1 MTFSSI
7 PFLFFFFPVV
17 MLLYFAVPGKL
28 KNLVL
33 LIGSLAF
40 ILWGSPKYLPLI
52 LLTAAMFY
60 GCGLAIAKAENP
72 KWKKV
77 WMILSVALSMALLAG
92 FKLLNVSS
100 LNLAL
105 PIGISFYTFRGISYT
120 VDIYRGKVAPEKNP
134 LTFAAF
140 LLMFPVMMFGPIVRY
155 TDLAAAFQ
163 KREHSWENF
172 YLGLRRFII
181 GLAKSVILGG
191 NFLEMLKF
199 LQQSNDQSVM
209 FYWVLAF
216 SLLMYVYFD
225 CSGCADQAIGIGRM
239 MGFTFVEDFNYPYT
253 ALSAQDFWRR
263 WRMSLASWFKDY
275 MYIPLGGNRVSTGRW
290 VLNTLAI
297 WAFTGL
303 WHGFSITY
311 VLWGLMFAVLLMFE
325 KWVPAFKK
333 LPAFIRRIYLIL
345 MVTISFV
352 LFLSPYLATAG
363 QSDLAAAG
371 HYLGSMFGLGG
382 LPLVSA
388 DAWFYLRSSAIL
400 FIVGIVGV
408 TPVVHNLALRVEN
421 TKIGKVLGIVV
432 TVALLLL
439 SVGYLISGGDIGNL
453 YADF

>member
-7 PFLFFFFPVV
+7 PFLFIFFPAV

-40 ILWGSPKYLPLI
+40 TLWGSPQYFPLI
-52 LLTAAMFY
+52 LFTVAMFY
-60 GCGLAIAKAENP
+60 CCGLAIAKAENP
-72 KWKKV
+72 KWKKTY
-77 WMILSVALSMALLAG
+77 MIFSVALSMALLAV
-92 FKLLNVSS
+92 FKGLVESPLPIS
-100 LNLAL
+100 L
-105 PIGISFYTFRGISYT
+105 PIGISFYTFRGISYV
-120 VDIYRGKVAPEKNP
+120 VDIYRGKVEPEKNP
-134 LTFAAF
+134 ITFAAF

-155 TDLAAAFQ
+155 TDLSAAFQ

-172 YLGLRRFII
+172 FLGLRRFII
-181 GLAKSVILGG
+181 GLSKSVILGG
-191 NFLEMLKF
+191 NFLLMGTF
-199 LQQSNDQSVM
+199 LQNSADQSVL
-209 FYWVLAF
+209 FYWMYAF
-216 SLLMYVYFD
+216 ALLLYVYFD

-303 WHGFSITY
+303 WHGFRVTF

-333 LPAFIRRIYLIL
+333 LPTFVRRIYLIF

-352 LFLSPYLATAG
+352 LFSAPDLATAG
-363 QSDLAAAG
+363 Q
-371 HYLGSMFGLGG
+371 YLGSMFGLQG

-388 DAWFYLRSSAIL
+388 EAWFYLKNSALL
-400 FIVGIVGV
+400 FVVGIVGV
-408 TPVVHNLALRVEN
+408 TPVVRNLAQRVEN
-421 TKIGKVLGIVV
+421 TKAGKVLGIVV
-432 TVALLLL
+432 PVVLLLL
-439 SVGYLISGGDIGNL
+439 SVGYLVSGGDIGNL

>member
-40 ILWGSPKYLPLI
+40 TLWGSPQYFPLI
-52 LLTAAMFY
+52 VLTVAMFY
-60 GCGLAIAKAENP
+60 GCGVAIVKAQAQR
-72 KWKKV
+72 WKKT
-77 WMILSVALSMALLAG
+77 WMILSVVLSMALLAA
-92 FKLLNVSS
+92 FKALVESPLPIS
-100 LNLAL
+100 L

-120 VDIYRGKVAPEKNP
+120 VDIYRGKVEPEKNVI
-134 LTFAAF
+134 TFSAF

-155 TDLAAAFQ
+155 TDLSAAFQ

-172 YLGLRRFII
+172 FLGLRRFII
-181 GLAKSVILGG
+181 GLSKSVILGG
-191 NFLEMLKF
+191 NFLLMGTF
-199 LQQSNDQSVM
+199 LQNSTDQSVL
-209 FYWVLAF
+209 FYWMYAF
-216 SLLMYVYFD
+216 ALLLYVYFD

-275 MYIPLGGNRVSTGRW
+275 MYIPLGGNRVSKGRW

-303 WHGFSITY
+303 WHGFRITF
-311 VLWGLMFAVLLMFE
+311 VLWGLMFALLLMFE

-333 LPAFIRRIYLIL
+333 LPTFVRRIYLIL

-352 LFLSPYLATAG
+352 LFSAPDLATAG
-363 QSDLAAAG
+363 Q
-371 HYLGSMFGLGG
+371 YLGSMFGFGK

-388 DAWFYLRSSAIL
+388 EAWFYLKSSALL
-400 FIVGIVGV
+400 FVVGIVGV
-408 TPVVHNLALRVEN
+408 TPVVRNVAQRIEN
-421 TKIGKVLGIVV
+421 TKLGKVLQVV
-432 TVALLLL
+432 VLVVLLLV
-439 SVGYLISGGDIGNL
+439 SVGYLVSGGDIGNL

>member
-7 PFLFFFFPVV
+7 PFLFFFFPAM

-40 ILWGSPKYLPLI
+40 TLWGSPQYLPLI
-52 LLTAAMFY
+52 LFTVAMFY
-60 GCGLAIAKAENP
+60 CCGLAIHKAENP
-72 KWKKV
+72 KWKKIY
-77 WMILSVALSMALLAG
+77 MILSVALSMVLLAG
-92 FKLLNVSS
+92 FKGLNESS
-100 LNLAL
+100 LSIAL

-120 VDIYRGKVAPEKNP
+120 VDIYRDKVEPQKNP
-134 LTFAAF
+134 ITFAAF
-140 LLMFPVMMFGPIVRY
+140 LLMFPCLMFGPIVRY
-155 TDLAAAFQ
+155 TDLAAAFE

-181 GLAKSVILGG
+181 GLSKSVILGG
-191 NFLEMLKF
+191 NFLVMGTF
-199 LQQSNDQSVM
+199 LQNSTDKSVL
-209 FYWVLAF
+209 FYWLYAF
-216 SLLMYVYFD
+216 ALLLYVYFD

-303 WHGFSITY
+303 WHGFRITF
-311 VLWGLMFAVLLMFE
+311 VLWGLMFALLLMFE

-333 LPAFIRRIYLIL
+333 LPTFVRRIYLIL

-352 LFLSPYLATAG
+352 LFSAPDLATAG
-363 QSDLAAAG
+363 E
-371 HYLGSMFGLGG
+371 YLGSMFGLQS

-388 DAWFYLRSSAIL
+388 EAWFYLRSSVLL
-400 FIVGIVGV
+400 FVVGIIGV
-408 TPVVHNLALRVEN
+408 TPVVRNIALRVEN
-421 TKIGKVLGIVV
+421 TKVGKALQVVVLVG
-432 TVALLLL
+432 LLLL
-439 SVGYLISGGDIGNL
+439 SVGYLVSGGDIGNL

>member
-7 PFLFFFFPVV
+7 PFLFIFFPVM
-17 MLLYFAVPGKL
+17 MLLYFAVPAKL

-40 ILWGSPKYLPLI
+40 TLWGSPKYLPLI
-52 LLTAAMFY
+52 LLTVAMFY
-60 GCGLAIAKAENP
+60 CCGLAIAKAEDP
-72 KWKKV
+72 KWKKTY
-77 WMILSVALSMALLAG
+77 MIFSVVLSMVLLAG
-92 FKLLNVSS
+92 FKGLNASS
-100 LNLAL
+100 LRLAL

-120 VDIYRGKVAPEKNP
+120 VDVYRGKVEPQKNFI
-134 LTFAAF
+134 TFAAF

-172 YLGLRRFII
+172 FLGLRRFII

-191 NFLEMLKF
+191 NFLLMGTF
-199 LQQSNDQSVM
+199 LQNSADQSVL
-209 FYWVLAF
+209 FYWLYAF
-216 SLLMYVYFD
+216 ALLLYVYFD

-253 ALSAQDFWRR
+253 ALSAQEFWRR

-275 MYIPLGGNRVSTGRW
+275 MYIPLGGNRVSKPRW

-303 WHGFSITY
+303 WHGFKLTY
-311 VLWGLMFAVLLMFE
+311 VLWGLMFAALLMFE
-325 KWVPAFKK
+325 RWVPAFKK
-333 LPAFIRRIYLIL
+333 LPAFVRRIYLIL
-345 MVTISFV
+345 MVTVSFV
-352 LFLSPYLATAG
+352 LFSAPDLATAG
-363 QSDLAAAG
+363 Q
-371 HYLGSMFGLGG
+371 YLGSMFGFGK

-388 DAWFYLRSSAIL
+388 EAWFHLRSAALL
-400 FIVGIVGV
+400 FVVGIIGV
-408 TPVVHNLALRVEN
+408 TPAVRNLALRVEN
-421 TKIGKVLGIVV
+421 TKVGKVLGIIVPVV
-432 TVALLLL
+432 LLLV
-439 SVGYLISGGDIGNL
+439 SVGYLVSGGDIGNL

>member
-7 PFLFFFFPVV
+7 PFLFFFFPAV

-40 ILWGSPKYLPLI
+40 TLWGSPQYLPLI
-52 LLTAAMFY
+52 LFTVAMFY
-60 GCGLAIAKAENP
+60 CCGLAIAKAENP
-72 KWKKV
+72 KWKKTY
-77 WMILSVALSMALLAG
+77 MIFSVALSMLLLAG
-92 FKLLNVSS
+92 FKGLSETPLNI
-100 LNLAL
+100 AL

-120 VDIYRGKVAPEKNP
+120 VDVYRGKVEPQKNFI
-134 LTFAAF
+134 TFSAF

-155 TDLAAAFQ
+155 TDLADAFQ

-172 YLGLRRFII
+172 FLGLRRFII

-191 NFLEMLKF
+191 NFLVMGTF
-199 LQQSNDQSVM
+199 LQNSTDQSVL
-209 FYWVLAF
+209 FYWLYAF
-216 SLLMYVYFD
+216 ALLLYVYFD

-239 MGFTFVEDFNYPYT
+239 MGFAFVEDFNYPYT
-253 ALSAQDFWRR
+253 ALSAQEFWRR

-275 MYIPLGGNRVSTGRW
+275 MYIPLGGNRVSKPRW

-303 WHGFSITY
+303 WHGFKLTF

-325 KWVPAFKK
+325 RWVPAFKK
-333 LPAFIRRIYLIL
+333 LPTFVRRIYLIL

-352 LFLSPYLATAG
+352 LFSAPDLATAG
-363 QSDLAAAG
+363 K
-371 HYLGSMFGLGG
+371 YLGSMFGLCG
-382 LPLVSA
+382 LPLISA
-388 DAWFYLRSSAIL
+388 EAVFQLKSAALL
-400 FIVGIVGV
+400 FAVGIVGV
-408 TPVVHNLALRVEN
+408 TPLVRNYALRIEN
-421 TKIGKVLGIVV
+421 TKVGKVLQVV
-432 TVALLLL
+432 VLVALLLL
-439 SVGYLISGGDIGNL
+439 SVGYLVSGGDIGNL

>member
-17 MLLYFAVPGKL
+17 MLLYFAVPAKL
-28 KNLVL
+28 KNPVL

-40 ILWGSPKYLPLI
+40 TLWGSPRYLPLI
-52 LLTAAMFY
+52 LFTVLMFY

-72 KWKKV
+72 KWKKTF
-77 WMILSVALSMALLAG
+77 MIFAVALSMALLAL
-92 FKLLNVSS
+92 FKVLVETPVSI
-100 LNLAL
+100 AL
-105 PIGISFYTFRGISYT
+105 PIGISFYTFRGISYV
-120 VDIYRGKVAPEKNP
+120 VDIYRGKVEPEKNVF
-134 LTFAAF
+134 TFSTF

-155 TDLAAAFQ
+155 TDLSAAFQ

-172 YLGLRRFII
+172 FLGLRRFIV

-191 NFLEMLKF
+191 NFLLMGTFLKD
-199 LQQSNDQSVM
+199 SADPSVL
-209 FYWVLAF
+209 FYWLYAF
-216 SLLMYVYFD
+216 ALLLYVYFD

-253 ALSAQDFWRR
+253 ALSAQEFWRR

-275 MYIPLGGNRVSTGRW
+275 MYIPLGGNRVSKPRW

-303 WHGFSITY
+303 WHGFKLTY

-325 KWVPAFKK
+325 RWVPAFKK
-333 LPAFIRRIYLIL
+333 LPTFVRRIYLVL

-352 LFLSPYLATAG
+352 LFSAPDLATAG
-363 QSDLAAAG
+363 Q
-371 HYLGSMFGLGG
+371 YLGSMFGFGK

-388 DAWFYLRSSAIL
+388 EAWFHLRSAALL
-400 FIVGIVGV
+400 FVVGIIGV
-408 TPVVHNLALRVEN
+408 TPVVRNVALRIEN
-421 TKIGKVLGIVV
+421 TKAGKVLGILVPV
-432 TVALLLL
+432 ILLLV
-439 SVGYLISGGDIGNL
+439 SVGYLVSGGDIGNL

>member
-7 PFLFFFFPVV
+7 PFLFFFFPVM

-40 ILWGSPKYLPLI
+40 TLWGSPQYLPLI

-60 GCGLAIAKAENP
+60 GCGIAIHKAENP
-72 KWKKV
+72 KWKKT

-92 FKLLNVSS
+92 FKGLNESS
-100 LNLAL
+100 LSIAL

-120 VDIYRGKVAPEKNP
+120 VDIYRGKVEPQKNFI
-134 LTFAAF
+134 TFASF

-155 TDLAAAFQ
+155 TDLADAFQ

-172 YLGLRRFII
+172 FLGLRRFII
-181 GLAKSVILGG
+181 GLSKSVILGAS
-191 NFLEMLKF
+191 F
-199 LQQSNDQSVM
+199 LQMGTFLQNSTDQSVL
-209 FYWVLAF
+209 FYWVYAAA
-216 SLLMYVYFD
+216 LMLYVYFD

-275 MYIPLGGNRVSTGRW
+275 MYIPLGGNRVSKGRW

-303 WHGFSITY
+303 WHGFRITF

-333 LPAFIRRIYLIL
+333 LPTWVRRIYLIL
-345 MVTISFV
+345 MVMISFV
-352 LFLSPYLATAG
+352 LFSAPDLATAG
-363 QSDLAAAG
+363 K
-371 HYLGSMFGLGG
+371 YLGSMFGLGG
-382 LPLVSA
+382 LPLFSA
-388 DAWFYLRSSAIL
+388 EAWFYLKSFALL
-400 FIVGIVGV
+400 FVVGIVGV
-408 TPVVHNLALRVEN
+408 TPLVRNIALRVEN
-421 TKIGKVLGIVV
+421 TKVGKVLEVIVL
-432 TVALLLL
+432 VALLLL
-439 SVGYLISGGDIGNL
+439 CVGYLVSGGDIGNL

>member
-7 PFLFFFFPVV
+7 PFLFFFFPVM
-17 MLLYFAVPGKL
+17 MLLYFAVPAKL

-33 LIGSLAF
+33 LVGSLAF
-40 ILWGSPKYLPLI
+40 CLWGSPQYLLVI
-52 LLTAAMFY
+52 LLTTAMFY

-72 KWKKV
+72 KWKKT
-77 WMILSVALSMALLAG
+77 WMILSVAVSMAALAS
-92 FKLLNVSS
+92 FKGLNVSS
-100 LNLAL
+100 LSLAL

-120 VDIYRGKVAPEKNP
+120 VDVYRGKVEPQKNP
-134 LTFAAF
+134 ITFGAF
-140 LLMFPVMMFGPIVRY
+140 LLMFPCLMFGPIVRY
-155 TDLAAAFQ
+155 TDLAEAFQ
-163 KREHSWENF
+163 KRQHSWENF
-172 YLGLRRFII
+172 FLGLRRFII

-191 NFLEMLKF
+191 NFLEMLKH
-199 LQQSNDQSVM
+199 LQNSADQSVM

-253 ALSAQDFWRR
+253 SLSAQDFWRR

-275 MYIPLGGNRVSTGRW
+275 MYIPLGGNRVSKGRW

-325 KWVPAFKK
+325 RWVPAFKK
-333 LPAFIRRIYLIL
+333 LPSIIRRIYLIL

-352 LFLSPYLATAG
+352 LFLSPYLATNG

-371 HYLGSMFGLGG
+371 HYLGSMFGAGG
-382 LPLVSA
+382 LPLFSA
-388 DAWFYLRSSAIL
+388 DAWFYLRSSAVL
-400 FIVGIVGV
+400 FVVGIIGV
-408 TPVVHNLALRVEN
+408 TPLVRNIALRIEN
-421 TKIGKVLGIVV
+421 TKVGKVLQVV
-432 TVALLLL
+432 VMVALLLV
-439 SVGYLISGGDIGNL
+439 SVGYLVSGGDIGNL

>member
-1 MTFSSI
+1 MTFSNI
-7 PFLFFFFPVV
+7 PFLFFFFPAM

-40 ILWGSPKYLPLI
+40 TLWGSPQYLPLI
-52 LLTAAMFY
+52 LFTVAMFY
-60 GCGLAIAKAENP
+60 CCGLAIHKAENP
-72 KWKKV
+72 KWKKIY
-77 WMILSVALSMALLAG
+77 MILSVALSMVLLAG
-92 FKLLNVSS
+92 FKGLNESS
-100 LNLAL
+100 LSIAL

-120 VDIYRGKVAPEKNP
+120 VDIYRDKVEPQKNP
-134 LTFAAF
+134 ITFAAF
-140 LLMFPVMMFGPIVRY
+140 LLMFPCLMFGPIVRY
-155 TDLAAAFQ
+155 TDLAAAFE

-181 GLAKSVILGG
+181 GLSKSVILGG
-191 NFLEMLKF
+191 NFLVMGTF
-199 LQQSNDQSVM
+199 LQNSTDKSVL
-209 FYWVLAF
+209 FYWLYAF
-216 SLLMYVYFD
+216 ALLLYVYFD

-303 WHGFSITY
+303 WHGFRITF
-311 VLWGLMFAVLLMFE
+311 VLWGLMFALLLMFE

-333 LPAFIRRIYLIL
+333 LPTFVRRIYLIL

-352 LFLSPYLATAG
+352 LFSAPDLATAG
-363 QSDLAAAG
+363 E
-371 HYLGSMFGLGG
+371 YLGSMFGLQG

-388 DAWFYLRSSAIL
+388 EAWFYLRSSVLL
-400 FIVGIVGV
+400 FVVGIIGV
-408 TPVVHNLALRVEN
+408 TPVVRNIALRVEN
-421 TKIGKVLGIVV
+421 TKVGKALQVVVLVG
-432 TVALLLL
+432 LLLL
-439 SVGYLISGGDIGNL
+439 SVGYLVSGGDIGNL

>member
-7 PFLFFFFPVV
+7 PFLFFFFPVM

-40 ILWGSPKYLPLI
+40 TLWGSPQYLPLI
-52 LLTAAMFY
+52 LLTVAMFY

-77 WMILSVALSMALLAG
+77 WMILSVALSMALLAL
-92 FKLLNVSS
+92 FKGLNVSEMH
-100 LNLAL
+100 LAL

-120 VDIYRGKVAPEKNP
+120 VDIYRGKVEPEKNP
-134 LTFAAF
+134 ITFGAF

-155 TDLAAAFQ
+155 TDLATAFQ

-191 NFLEMLKF
+191 NFLVMGTF
-199 LQQSNDQSVM
+199 LQNSTDQSVL
-209 FYWVLAF
+209 FYWVYAAA
-216 SLLMYVYFD
+216 LMLYVYFD
-225 CSGCADQAIGIGRM
+225 CSGCADQAIGIGKM
-239 MGFTFVEDFNYPYT
+239 MGFTFVEDFNYPYMS
-253 ALSAQDFWRR
+253 LSAQEFWRR

-275 MYIPLGGNRVSTGRW
+275 LYIPLGGNRVSTGRW

-303 WHGFSITY
+303 WHGFNLTF

-325 KWVPAFKK
+325 KWVPGFKK
-333 LPAFIRRIYLIL
+333 LPTFVRRVYLIL
-345 MVTISFV
+345 MVMLSFV
-352 LFLSPYLATAG
+352 LFSSPDLATAG
-363 QSDLAAAG
+363 K
-371 HYLGSMFGLGG
+371 YLGSMFGLGG

-388 DAWFYLRSSAIL
+388 EAWFYLKSSALL

-408 TPVVHNLALRVEN
+408 TPAVRNLALKIGS
-421 TKIGKVLGIVV
+421 TKVGKVLEIVV
-432 TVALLLL
+432 MVVLLLL
-439 SVGYLISGGDIGNL
+439 CVGYLVSGGNIGNL

>member
-7 PFLFFFFPVV
+7 PFLFFFFPAM
-17 MLLYFAVPGKL
+17 MLLYFTVPGKL

-40 ILWGSPKYLPLI
+40 TLWGSPQYLPLI
-52 LLTAAMFY
+52 LFTVAMFY
-60 GCGLAIAKAENP
+60 CCGLAIAKAENP
-72 KWKKV
+72 KWKKIY
-77 WMILSVALSMALLAG
+77 MIFSVALSMALLAG
-92 FKLLNVSS
+92 FKGLNESS
-100 LNLAL
+100 LSIAL

-120 VDIYRGKVAPEKNP
+120 VDVYRGKVEPQKNP
-134 LTFAAF
+134 ITFAAF
-140 LLMFPVMMFGPIVRY
+140 LLMFPCLMFGPIVRY
-155 TDLAAAFQ
+155 TDLAAAFE

-181 GLAKSVILGG
+181 GLSKSVILGG
-191 NFLEMLKF
+191 NFLVMGTF
-199 LQQSNDQSVM
+199 LQNSTDQSVL
-209 FYWVLAF
+209 FYWLYAF
-216 SLLMYVYFD
+216 ALLLYVYFD

-303 WHGFSITY
+303 WHGFRITF

-333 LPAFIRRIYLIL
+333 LPAAVRRIYLIL

-352 LFLSPYLATAG
+352 LFSAPDLATAG
-363 QSDLAAAG
+363 E
-371 HYLGSMFGLGG
+371 YLGSMFGLQG

-388 DAWFYLRSSAIL
+388 EAWFYLKSSVLL
-400 FIVGIVGV
+400 FVVGIIGV
-408 TPVVHNLALRVEN
+408 TPVVRNLALRVGG
-421 TKIGKVLGIVV
+421 TKAGRVLEIVML
-432 TVALLLL
+432 VALLLL
-439 SVGYLISGGDIGNL
+439 CVGYLVSGGDIGNL

>member
-1 MTFSSI
+1 MTFSSL
-7 PFLFFFFPVV
+7 PFLFFFFPVM

-40 ILWGSPKYLPLI
+40 TLWGSPQYLPLI
-52 LLTAAMFY
+52 LLTTAMFY
-60 GCGLAIAKAENP
+60 GCGLAIAKAEKP
-72 KWKKV
+72 GFKKF
-77 WMILSVALSMALLAG
+77 WMILSVALSMALLAA
-92 FKLLNVSS
+92 FKGLNESS
-100 LNLAL
+100 LSIAL

-120 VDIYRGKVAPEKNP
+120 VDIYRGKVEPQKNP
-134 LTFAAF
+134 ITFASF

-155 TDLAAAFQ
+155 TDLAAAFE

-172 YLGLRRFII
+172 FLGLRRFII
-181 GLAKSVILGG
+181 GLSKSVILGAS
-191 NFLEMLKF
+191 F
-199 LQQSNDQSVM
+199 LQMGTFLQNSTDQSVL
-209 FYWVLAF
+209 FYWIYAAA
-216 SLLMYVYFD
+216 LMLYVYFD

-275 MYIPLGGNRVSTGRW
+275 MYIPLGGNRVSKGRW

-303 WHGFSITY
+303 WHGFRLTF

-325 KWVPAFKK
+325 KWVPGFKK
-333 LPAFIRRIYLIL
+333 LPKFIQRIYLIL
-345 MVTISFV
+345 MVMLSFV
-352 LFLSPYLATAG
+352 LFSSPDLATAG
-363 QSDLAAAG
+363 K
-371 HYLGSMFGLGG
+371 YLGSMFGLCG
-382 LPLVSA
+382 LPLFSA
-388 DAWFYLRSSAIL
+388 EAWFYLKSFALL

-408 TPVVHNLALRVEN
+408 TPLVRNLALRIEN
-421 TKIGKVLGIVV
+421 TKAGKVLQVIVMIV
-432 TVALLLL
+432 LLLL
-439 SVGYLISGGDIGNL
+439 CVGYLVSGGDIGNL